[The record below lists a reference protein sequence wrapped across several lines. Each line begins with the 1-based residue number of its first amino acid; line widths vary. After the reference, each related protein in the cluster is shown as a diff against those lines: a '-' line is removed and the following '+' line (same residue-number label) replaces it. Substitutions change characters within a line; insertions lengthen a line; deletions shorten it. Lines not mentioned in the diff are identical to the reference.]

1 MDNIKM
7 PAPKAYPID
16 WGTGKELKRNIEI
29 SEQPDQVEEFDDE
42 NYEEATKDGETVYKH
57 KASGALY
64 LTSGQKLGGRRRI
77 RKSSRRKS
85 KRVKS
90 YRMKGG
96 RRKRSRRRR

>member
-1 MDNIKM
+1 M
-7 PAPKAYPID
+7 
-16 WGTGKELKRNIEI
+16 
-29 SEQPDQVEEFDDE
+29 SEQPQYVDKFDDK
-42 NYEEATKDGETVYKH
+42 NYEEVTTKNRETLYKH

-64 LTSGQKLGGRRRI
+64 NEYDQKLQGGRRR

-96 RRKRSRRRR
+96 KRKRSRRRR